1 MDNKYLWKRKNR
13 YWVRVRVPDKVRDI
27 IGSVELC
34 LNLYTSDLQEANVLK
49 HGAVSKLKKRIESAR
64 KIKDNQ
70 GPETTKEELLKQYAQ
85 AIRDEYET
93 GKIKKHEFTRPD
105 KENDRA
111 RHIQLVGANTGPVFL
126 TYKQEDSIDRFM
138 EEFTQKTPY
147 FTFTADDDV
156 VHTLWQVSEE
166 NDVSRLSDLFHQ
178 VPALYIADGHHRSA
192 AAARLK
198 AAQGNGDAV
207 FNYFLGVVFP
217 DNQLNINVFYFFL
230 YVLKTYVQALSHHL
244 HL

>member
-64 KIKDNQ
+64 KIKENQ

-93 GKIKKHEFTRPD
+93 GNYDTSNGPGD
-105 KENDRA
+105 V
-111 RHIQLVGANTGPVFL
+111 LSGNT
-126 TYKQEDSIDRFM
+126 
-138 EEFTQKTPY
+138 
-147 FTFTADDDV
+147 
-156 VHTLWQVSEE
+156 
-166 NDVSRLSDLFHQ
+166 LFH
-178 VPALYIADGHHRSA
+178 LIY
-192 AAARLK
+192 
-198 AAQGNGDAV
+198 
-207 FNYFLGVVFP
+207 
-217 DNQLNINVFYFFL
+217 LNITNPLNELINIPFFP
-230 YVLKTYVQALSHHL
+230 S
-244 HL
+244 